1 MKQSHRDYCYSLIEN
16 LKIQNVF
23 PQKDY
28 TINLEDVK
36 FFLLLVDRGIET
48 NKSTR
53 ELASNIK
60 EFLAKRVEA
69 EHV

>member
-28 TINLEDVK
+28 TINLVDVE
-36 FFLLLVDRGIET
+36 FFLSLVDRGIET